1 MESGRQITV
10 RSANIPL
17 ALTLLQDFN
26 IMLKYLYVVMFNI
39 ILCWEMLREIIIKI
53 HFLQSNL
60 TSFLSGNQIIRE
72 VLNDVRLKNVNEIM

>member
-72 VLNDVRLKNVNEIM
+72 VLNNVRLKNVNEIM